1 MAKSY
6 SILILPQRGT
16 RIQRL
21 VFSRWVV
28 RCLLCAGIALLSF
41 SGWLVD
47 DYRWLRIQVQHDRNL
62 RVEAADEVKSLRVE
76 LRDQRVR
83 LTGLHDRIDSSQ
95 KLLANWKGLR
105 KKIQSALPR
114 RRRASFNSQEVVQE
128 METSLTFIEGQLEGL
143 ITSLPTRWPTKGW
156 VSSGFGRR
164 ADPLTGQ
171 PEYHTGLDI
180 ANHKGTPVHAP
191 GDAIVK
197 YAGYSNANGRSLM
210 LDHGQGITTQ
220 YGHLSKILVKRG
232 EQIKKNQQIAK
243 IGSTGRST
251 NPHLH
256 YEVRVNRIPIDPRK
270 FLPKKP
276 PMT

>member
-1 MAKSY
+1 M
-6 SILILPQRGT
+6 
-16 RIQRL
+16 QRL
-21 VFSRWVV
+21 VFSRWLI
-28 RCLLCAGIALLSF
+28 RCLLCAGVVVLGF
-41 SGWLVD
+41 SGWFLD
-47 DYRWLRIQVQHDRNL
+47 DYRWLRVQIKHDRNL
-62 RVEAADEVKSLRVE
+62 RVEATEEVKFLRVE
-76 LRDQRVR
+76 LRDQRDK
-83 LTGLHDRIDSSQ
+83 LTSLQDRVDSSQ
-95 KLLANWKGLR
+95 QLLANWKGLR
-105 KKIQSALPR
+105 KKIQAALPR
-114 RRRASFNSQEVVQE
+114 ARRASFIGSSREVVQE
-128 METSLTFIEGQLEGL
+128 LETSLTSIKGQLEGL

-171 PEYHTGLDI
+171 PVYHRGLDI

-197 YAGYSNANGRSLM
+197 YAGYSNANGRSLI

-232 EQIKKNQQIAK
+232 DQIKKNQQIAK
-243 IGSTGRST
+243 IGSTGKST

-256 YEVRVNRIPIDPRK
+256 YEVRVNRTPIDPRK